1 MRAIK
6 PHPPRPRLLIHRA
19 QEECHARGW
28 KYVKLDDKPLHG
40 LQNETPKT
48 ITEARRALDEWGTRQ
63 AAQNW

>member
-1 MRAIK
+1 M
-6 PHPPRPRLLIHRA
+6 
-19 QEECHARGW
+19 RGW